1 MAFDIFTD
9 VLSLGVQLT
18 LALVGMLFL
27 VSLGRD
33 LQNTF
38 RGHE

>member
-18 LALVGMLFL
+18 LALSGILFL

-33 LQNTF
+33 F
-38 RGHE
+38 RMALWEHE